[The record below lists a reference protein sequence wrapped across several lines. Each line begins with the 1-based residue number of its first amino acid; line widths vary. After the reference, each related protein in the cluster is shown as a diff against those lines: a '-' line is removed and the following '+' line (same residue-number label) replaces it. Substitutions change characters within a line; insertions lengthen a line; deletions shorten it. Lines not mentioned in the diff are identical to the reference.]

1 MTEQEIIHKLRT
13 DKQARKTYLA
23 NLKAKYQE
31 YRAEGGDQPALK
43 WALDFLG
50 PDIWNELFAYKNSS
64 YGVPT
69 VLLERRGGR
78 FVAVRA
84 K

>member
-1 MTEQEIIHKLRT
+1 MTEREIIQKLRT

-23 NLKAKYQE
+23 NLRKQYEQ
-31 YRAEGGDQPALK
+31 YRAEGGNQPALK

-50 PDIWNELFAYKNSS
+50 PAIWNELFACKSSS

-84 K
+84 R